1 LITEPLI
8 RTPSKTSK
16 MPKVTIDKL
25 SGRPLLHTHELT
37 DIYNPIKV
45 THSELITLI
54 NTSKLITGALYQ
66 ITDYVTTTAQADTV
80 SAGNQFDLIVLAI
93 SESTI
98 SEDAKAVLHEGDTY
112 FSGRAN
118 LAAWEIKY
126 TPFNDTS
133 KFAWADEANGKG
145 VIYFLKDEWSNEC
158 PYDFKNI
165 QFARTAGGIVPQT
178 DNYFTFTWVNEDDQV
193 EDLSLIGN
201 TIQNDEGMYNGV
213 FNNKINNCSG
223 NAYPYVESIFAL
235 SNNIFINEFSYD
247 SGFFY
252 GCYSNT
258 LGIDC
263 HSNTFSNQCYYNT
276 LGNKCTSN
284 TFINNCYYN
293 TFGNYCNSNTFGNY
307 CYSNTFGNSCNSNT
321 FGNSCIYNTF
331 GNSCIYNT
339 FGNKCYYNTF
349 GNYCYSNTFGNY
361 CYSNNF
367 GNNCN
372 SNTFAGNTKYLN
384 LIRVSKDLSL
394 ITEIIN
400 KSYPHEI
407 IGTDGGKALIK
418 WYDSSGTLQ
427 TQLVS

>member
-1 LITEPLI
+1 MAKL
-8 RTPSKTSK
+8 
-16 MPKVTIDKL
+16 TIDKL

-37 DIYNPIKV
+37 DIDNPIKV

-178 DNYFTFTWVNEDDQV
+178 DNYFTFTWVNEADEI

-201 TIQNDEGMYNGV
+201 TIQNDDGKYSGV

-223 NAYPYVESIFAL
+223 YSYLEVDSILVL
-235 SNNIFINEFSYD
+235 SNNIFINEFSHGA
-247 SGFFY
+247 GFFN
-252 GCYSNT
+252 G
-258 LGIDC
+258 C
-263 HSNTFSNQCYYNT
+263 HSNT
-276 LGNKCTSN
+276 L
-284 TFINNCYYN
+284 
-293 TFGNYCNSNTFGNY
+293 
-307 CYSNTFGNSCNSNT
+307 
-321 FGNSCIYNTF
+321 
-331 GNSCIYNT
+331 
-339 FGNKCYYNTF
+339 
-349 GNYCYSNTFGNY
+349 
-361 CYSNNF
+361 

-372 SNTFAGNTKYLN
+372 SNTLGNNCNSNTLGNNCNSNTLGNNCYSNTLGNNVYLNTFGNNVYLNTFGNYCHSNTLAANTRYLN
-384 LIRVSKDLSL
+384 LIKVSKDLSAV
-394 ITEIIN
+394 TEIISKN
-400 KSYPHEI
+400 YPHEI

>member
-1 LITEPLI
+1 
-8 RTPSKTSK
+8 
-16 MPKVTIDKL
+16 MAKVTIDKL

-37 DIYNPIKV
+37 DIYNLIKV

-93 SESTI
+93 SESAI

-178 DNYFTFTWVNEDDQV
+178 DNYFTFTWVNEDDEI

-201 TIQNDEGMYNGV
+201 TIQNDEGTYSGV

-223 NAYPYVESIFAL
+223 YAYPYVVSIFAL

-247 SGFFY
+247 AGLFY

-258 LGIDC
+258 LGNNC
-263 HSNTFSNQCYYNT
+263 HSNTLGNNCHSNT
-276 LGNKCTSN
+276 LGNNCYLNTLGNYCHSN
-284 TFINNCYYN
+284 TL
-293 TFGNYCNSNTFGNY
+293 GNDCNSNTLGNYCFLNTLGNY
-307 CYSNTFGNSCNSNT
+307 CYL
-321 FGNSCIYNTF
+321 
-331 GNSCIYNT
+331 
-339 FGNKCYYNTF
+339 
-349 GNYCYSNTFGNY
+349 
-361 CYSNNF
+361 
-367 GNNCN
+367 
-372 SNTFAGNTKYLN
+372 NTFAENTIYLN
-384 LIRVSKDLSL
+384 LIRVSKDLSA

-400 KSYPHEI
+400 KNYPHEI
-407 IGTDGGKALIK
+407 IGTVGGKALIK